1 MLLSMNDGLR
11 DVALGAPALAEED
24 LLAAQLLLGR
34 LAPGRAGPNGSSFG
48 AGGKSMMFCIC
59 AIIATWSARSG
70 RLTPLR
76 VALTWSPLK

>member
-11 DVALGAPALAEED
+11 DMALGAAALAHED
-24 LLAAQLLLGR
+24 LLAGQLLL
-34 LAPGRAGPNGSSFG
+34 ASPCAGSSRPNGSSFG

-59 AIIATWSARSG
+59 AIIATWLARSG
-70 RLTPLR
+70 RFTPLR